1 MNQGEL
7 LSAFLIDLQRIF
19 RTKIVPKEL
28 SYSQAL
34 SILVIPDD
42 GIEMSELAWVMG
54 LENSTV
60 TRLIGRLESNGFV
73 KREKSEVDKRSIIVF
88 LKSKGIKIQK
98 NIEKKSDEIG
108 QEIFQNDTDIQKETI
123 LENLSLFQWALKK
136 TFLKIIL
143 INGFF
148 SGLSALPS

>member
-7 LSAFLIDLQRIF
+7 FTSFLIDLQRIF

-28 SYSQAL
+28 SYSQILA
-34 SILVIPDD
+34 ILVIPDD

-60 TRLIGRLESNGFV
+60 TRLIARLETNGFV
-73 KREKSEVDKRSIIVF
+73 KREKSRADKRSIIVF
-88 LKSKGIKIQK
+88 LKNKGLIIQK
-98 NIEKKSDEIG
+98 NIEKKSDKIG
-108 QEIFQNDTDIQKETI
+108 QEIFLNDTESQKETI

-136 TFLKIIL
+136 TFLKR
-143 INGFF
+143 
-148 SGLSALPS
+148 

>member
-7 LSAFLIDLQRIF
+7 FTSFLIDLQRIF

-28 SYSQAL
+28 SYSQILA
-34 SILVIPDD
+34 ILVIPDD

-60 TRLIGRLESNGFV
+60 TRLIARLETNGFV
-73 KREKSEVDKRSIIVF
+73 KREKSRADKRSIIVF
-88 LKSKGIKIQK
+88 LKNKGLIIQK
-98 NIEKKSDEIG
+98 NIEKKSDLIG
-108 QEIFQNDTDIQKETI
+108 QEIFLNDTHIQKETV

-136 TFLKIIL
+136 TFLKR
-143 INGFF
+143 
-148 SGLSALPS
+148 

>member
-7 LSAFLIDLQRIF
+7 FTSFLIDLQRIF

-28 SYSQAL
+28 SYSQILA
-34 SILVIPDD
+34 ILVIPDD

-60 TRLIGRLESNGFV
+60 TRLIARLETNGFV
-73 KREKSEVDKRSIIVF
+73 KREKSMVDKRSIIVY
-88 LKSKGIKIQK
+88 LKNKGLTIQK
-98 NIEKKSDEIG
+98 NIEKKSDAIG
-108 QEIFQNDTDIQKETI
+108 KEIFLNDTQSQKETI

-136 TFLKIIL
+136 TFLKR
-143 INGFF
+143 
-148 SGLSALPS
+148 

>member
-7 LSAFLIDLQRIF
+7 FTSFLIDLQRIF

-28 SYSQAL
+28 SYSQVLA
-34 SILVIPDD
+34 ILVIPDN

-60 TRLIGRLESNGFV
+60 TRLIARLETNGFV
-73 KREKSEVDKRSIIVF
+73 KREKSRVDNRSIIVF
-88 LKSKGIKIQK
+88 LKNKGLIIQK
-98 NIEKKSDEIG
+98 NIEKKSDLIG
-108 QEIFQNDTDIQKETI
+108 QEIFLNDTKSQKETI

-136 TFLKIIL
+136 TFLKR
-143 INGFF
+143 
-148 SGLSALPS
+148 

>member
-7 LSAFLIDLQRIF
+7 FTSFLIDLQRIF

-28 SYSQAL
+28 SYSQVLA
-34 SILVIPDD
+34 ILLIPDD

-60 TRLIGRLESNGFV
+60 TRLIARLETNGFV
-73 KREKSEVDKRSIIVF
+73 KREKSRVDKRSISVY
-88 LKSKGIKIQK
+88 LKNKGLTIQK
-98 NIEKKSDEIG
+98 NIEKKSDAIG
-108 QEIFQNDTDIQKETI
+108 QEIFLNDTQSQKETI

-136 TFLKIIL
+136 TFLKR
-143 INGFF
+143 
-148 SGLSALPS
+148 

>member
-7 LSAFLIDLQRIF
+7 FTSFLIDLQRIF

-28 SYSQAL
+28 SYSQVLA
-34 SILVIPDD
+34 ILLIPDD

-60 TRLIGRLESNGFV
+60 TRLIARLETNGFV
-73 KREKSEVDKRSIIVF
+73 KREKSRADKRSIIVF
-88 LKSKGIKIQK
+88 LKNKGLIIQK
-98 NIEKKSDEIG
+98 NIEKKSDLIG
-108 QEIFQNDTDIQKETI
+108 QEIFLNDTHIQKETV

-136 TFLKIIL
+136 TFLKR
-143 INGFF
+143 
-148 SGLSALPS
+148 

>member
-7 LSAFLIDLQRIF
+7 FTSFLIDLQRIF

-28 SYSQAL
+28 SYSQILA
-34 SILVIPDD
+34 ILVIPDD

-60 TRLIGRLESNGFV
+60 TRLIARLETNGFV
-73 KREKSEVDKRSIIVF
+73 KREKSRVDKRSIIVF
-88 LKSKGIKIQK
+88 LKNKGLTIQK
-98 NIEKKSDEIG
+98 NIEKKSDVIG
-108 QEIFQNDTDIQKETI
+108 QEIFLNDTQSQKETI

-136 TFLKIIL
+136 TFLKR
-143 INGFF
+143 
-148 SGLSALPS
+148 